1 MVKNKNKTNWEQ
13 YRAITKCDK
22 CGTDMSRQE
31 ARLWVN
37 NGEVYAMH
45 EKCLP
50 RKVRIERGYI
60 EVKQ

>member
-1 MVKNKNKTNWEQ
+1 MVRTKKNKLEV
-13 YRAITKCDK
+13 YHAITKCDK

-37 NGEVYAMH
+37 DGEVYAMH
-45 EKCLP
+45 QNCFP